1 MSRIDLDLFPGPA
14 PRGEGAVAS
23 PRAGAHAPGPPA
35 PLAPQAVADR
45 PCVIALHSSASGPR
59 QWEPW
64 RALVPE
70 AVELVAP
77 ALIGYGDEGGGW
89 SAASPVTL
97 AEEALRLAPWL
108 ERRPGGVHLLGHSYG
123 GAVALELA
131 LRWPARVRSLTLYEP
146 VRFGLLQAPGA
157 RSLRAEAL
165 ELGHAVAALVRGQRL
180 HAAAERFVDYW
191 SGPGAWAACGG
202 RRRAGIAQAMP
213 KVAEEF
219 GALFADQVP
228 AHAWSRLAMPVRL
241 LAGSASPAPVQRI
254 AELLA
259 QVCPRSTLQRLE
271 GLGHMGPVQAPAQ
284 VAAAVEFRRMGQPST
299 GAAAARAA

>member
-1 MSRIDLDLFPGPA
+1 MSRIDFDLFLGSA
-14 PRGEGAVAS
+14 PRGNVGVTP
-23 PRAGAHAPGPPA
+23 PRAPAHAPGPPA
-35 PLAPQAVADR
+35 LLAPHPVCER

-64 RALVPE
+64 RALVPA
-70 AVELVAP
+70 AVDFVAP
-77 ALIGYGDEGGGW
+77 ALIGYDDEGGGW
-89 SAASPVTL
+89 RAATPVTL
-97 AEEALRLAPWL
+97 AEEALRLAPLL
-108 ERRPGGVHLLGHSYG
+108 ERAPGGMHLLGHSYG
-123 GAVALELA
+123 AAVALELA
-131 LRWPARVRSLTLYEP
+131 LRWPARVHSLTLYEP

-157 RSLRAEAL
+157 RSLHAEAL
-165 ELGHAVAALVRGQRL
+165 GLGHAVAALVRGQRL
-180 HAAAERFVDYW
+180 HEAAERFVDYW

-228 AHAWSRLAMPVRL
+228 AQAWSRLAMPVRL

-259 QVCPRSTLQRLE
+259 QVCPHSTLQRLE
-271 GLGHMGPVQAPAQ
+271 GLGHMGPVQAPAR
-284 VAAAVEFRRMGQPST
+284 VAAAVEFRRMGPPSM
-299 GAAAARAA
+299 GATAARDA